1 MILEKDSH
9 AMALALLE
17 AVTSAD
23 VKGVVEHNDYR
34 YYFDDP
40 SNWKPY
46 GGREKNWDT
55 VGNQQTNP
63 VGALTELIT
72 NGIDAVL
79 LRKARESGIADFR
92 SEKAPQSMFEAV
104 NRFFPQAVEGKLLNL
119 EPEQRTKLAE
129 QCILIG
135 VKRGERKNSQ
145 YPTYTIVDFGE
156 GQKPEAFPG
165 TFLSL
170 GEKNKE
176 GISFVQGKFNMGS
189 TGSLRFCTRSDIL
202 RGHYKL
208 IVSRRY
214 DHDYWGWTLVRVRG
228 VKRGESLPVAEYF
241 APGGSVPRFRIP
253 NLSAFGH
260 QKLGLVT
267 EGSIVKLY
275 EYDIGPNARA
285 VDLGLYN
292 ALTVSLLDCA
302 LPVQVYDFD
311 AAPLSGKGG
320 LRGEGIA
327 ARTFGGLNVVL
338 RANEETDDEPDVDA
352 KTGDNS
358 GPDEKTTEFVHLVL
372 EEKHEDLGHLK
383 ILAIAVRK
391 LKNFLKDQPARVF
404 YTLNGQTHAFERASF
419 YNVRVGLGDLRN
431 HLIVNVVCDAMDKT
445 ALAGIFMPDRERK
458 TNTHLS
464 RMLEDL
470 VIKALKEDE
479 RLRTY
484 AAEIRRRRATEH
496 VENDTQTKD
505 FLNELVKL
513 DPDIKDLFGLGAF
526 VTDTGKAPGGQTPF
540 EGKKFPTFLKPLN
553 LRSES
558 TGFVKEVPLNT
569 TRRIECGTDANNDY
583 LTRIDSPGWSWC
595 SHSAVEAPHSV
606 RLRNGTAAFTVR
618 PPKDAN
624 VGDELTVEFGFQDHG
639 RNIEPLKFAVVLRFV
654 EDEEQSSK
662 QPGKRTDAKDKEKL
676 ALGMPEFKWVKEEEW
691 SEHSFD
697 EDAGAYVQTG
707 DQTTIY
713 INSDNRFLRMFRVR
727 EKDEAARLLHE
738 NMFKL
743 GLGILTL
750 SVHRRVVAAES
761 GGDTETT
768 TRLASSAIAAHI
780 VTVIR
785 RLGGD
790 LPH

>member
-1 MILEKDSH
+1 MIPEKDSLT
-9 AMALALLE
+9 MARRLLE
-17 AVTSAD
+17 AVTSAGVMD
-23 VKGVVEHNDYR
+23 VVRDEDYR

-79 LRKARESGIADFR
+79 LRKAREGGMKDFR
-92 SEKAPQSMFEAV
+92 SEKAPRSMFEAV
-104 NRFFPQAVEGKLLNL
+104 RHFFPQVVEGKIINL
-119 EPEQRTKLAE
+119 EPDQRTKLAE

-156 GQKPEAFPG
+156 GQTPEAFPN

-176 GISFVQGKFNMGS
+176 GIAFVQGKFNMGS

-202 RGHYKL
+202 KGHYKL

-214 DHDYWGWTLVRVRG
+214 DHDYWGWTLVRVHG
-228 VKRGESLPVAEYF
+228 VKIGESLPVAEYF
-241 APGGSVPRFRIP
+241 APGGAVPRFRAKA
-253 NLSAFGH
+253 LSAFGH
-260 QKLGLVT
+260 EKLGVVK
-267 EGSIVKLY
+267 EGSIVRLY

-311 AAPLSGKGG
+311 ANPLSGKGG
-320 LRGEGIA
+320 LREEGIA
-327 ARTFGGLNVVL
+327 ARTFGGLNIVL
-338 RANEETDDEPDVDA
+338 RASEGSDDEPEPEAEDKSESDQKA
-352 KTGDNS
+352 
-358 GPDEKTTEFVHLVL
+358 TEFVHLVL
-372 EEKHEDLGHLK
+372 EEKHEELGHIK
-383 ILAIAVRK
+383 ILAIGVRK
-391 LKNFLKDQPARVF
+391 LKGFLETQPARVF

-419 YNVRVGLGDLRN
+419 YNTRVGLGDLRN
-431 HLIVNVVCDAMDKT
+431 HLVVNVVCDDMDKT
-445 ALAGIFMPDRERK
+445 ALATIFMPDRERK
-458 TNTHLS
+458 ASNNLS

-470 VIKALKEDE
+470 VIKALKDDD
-479 RLRTY
+479 RLRAY

-496 VENDTQTKD
+496 VEDDAQTKD

-513 DPDIKDLFGLGAF
+513 DPDIKELFGLGAY
-526 VTDTGKAPGGQTPF
+526 VTDTGKAPGGQKPF

-553 LRSES
+553 LRSDG
-558 TGFVKEVPLNT
+558 THYIKEVPLNAS
-569 TRRIECGTDANNDY
+569 RRIECGTDASNDY
-583 LTRIDSPGWSWC
+583 LTRIDSPGWTWC
-595 SHSAVEAPHSV
+595 SHSATEAPHSV
-606 RLRNGTAAFTVR
+606 KLRNGTATYTVR
-618 PPKDAN
+618 PPKTAE
-624 VGDELTVEFGFQDHG
+624 VGDELTVEFGFQDNG
-639 RNIEPLKFAVVLRFV
+639 RNFEPLKFAVVLRFV
-654 EDEEQSSK
+654 EEEKPSK
-662 QPGKRTDAKDKEKL
+662 TKPGKRTDTKEKEML
-676 ALGMPEFKWVKEEEW
+676 ALGMPEFRWVDEKEW
-691 SEHSFD
+691 SEHSFN
-697 EDAGAYVQTG
+697 EDSGAYVQTG
-707 DQTTIY
+707 DKTVVH
-713 INSDNRFLRMFRVR
+713 INHDNRFLRMFRIK
-727 EKDEAARLLHE
+727 EKDEGARILHE
-738 NMFKL
+738 NMFRL

-750 SVHRRVVAAES
+750 SIHKRAAAES
-761 GGDTETT
+761 QDPEPI

-785 RLGGD
+785 RLGVDFPG
-790 LPH
+790 